1 MLAEP
6 GEVGKSKWKFGFNL
20 LMQNRL
26 QTFAFYFTDT
36 GFLIE
41 KQAQLGNEADVRKRY
56 LAIHKEL
63 VIGRQRLVYAAGKD
77 RESITHPRVNLRRKG
92 PVDQGQQVDLRVAC
106 KHQAHI
112 KETVD
117 PRRFIRSV
125 AV

>member
-1 MLAEP
+1 MLPEP
-6 GEVGKSKWKFGFNL
+6 GEVSKSKWKCGFNL

-63 VIGRQRLVYAAGKD
+63 VRATALGLCHRQRPRIHHSSS
-77 RESITHPRVNLRRKG
+77 RESQP
-92 PVDQGQQVDLRVAC
+92 
-106 KHQAHI
+106 
-112 KETVD
+112 
-117 PRRFIRSV
+117 
-125 AV
+125 

>member
-1 MLAEP
+1 MLPEP
-6 GEVGKSKWKFGFNL
+6 GEVSKSKWKFGFNL

-63 VIGRQRLVYAAGKD
+63 VIGRQRLVYATGKD
-77 RESITHPRVNLRRKG
+77 REYHSSSRESQP
-92 PVDQGQQVDLRVAC
+92 
-106 KHQAHI
+106 
-112 KETVD
+112 
-117 PRRFIRSV
+117 
-125 AV
+125 